1 MATNGSRRSA
11 TAPPIQHRIEVHTIC
26 FNEQAAPAGKFAVCV
41 ACYARSS
48 IDFCR
53 LGAARPHES
62 DMQPGENS
70 LTTFL
75 VADPATLRSAAAC
88 RGTLR
93 GMLEAFP
100 ELQSLRL
107 SEDEWDAVV
116 PADVVPEIVGAAGR
130 GNGFTFCFHMA
141 VHRRVIHDERA
152 LLMATCI
159 AKKLCSQMTTQP
171 KGGSATADGVH
182 GVAAGVNGAG
192 REGLRDLPRLERESA
207 VQMTG
212 CEHAFHRRCISEWI
226 SKATC
231 PMCRGDI
238 WRPALPEILELSF
251 TGAPAQDMPDIE

>member
-1 MATNGSRRSA
+1 MATNRSRRSA
-11 TAPPIQHRIEVHTIC
+11 TAPPIQHRIQMHTIC
-26 FNEQAAPAGKFAVCV
+26 FYEQAAPAGKFAVCV

-70 LTTFL
+70 MTTFL

-88 RGTLR
+88 HGALR
-93 GMLEAFP
+93 GMLAALP
-100 ELQSLRL
+100 ELRSLRL
-107 SEDEWDAVV
+107 SVDEWDAVV

-130 GNGFTFCFHMA
+130 GNGFTFCFHVA

-152 LLMATCI
+152 LLMACREWRL
-159 AKKLCSQMTTQP
+159 AS
-171 KGGSATADGVH
+171 TALGEKDCGICLDG
-182 GVAAGVNGAG
+182 
-192 REGLRDLPRLERESA
+192 LERESA